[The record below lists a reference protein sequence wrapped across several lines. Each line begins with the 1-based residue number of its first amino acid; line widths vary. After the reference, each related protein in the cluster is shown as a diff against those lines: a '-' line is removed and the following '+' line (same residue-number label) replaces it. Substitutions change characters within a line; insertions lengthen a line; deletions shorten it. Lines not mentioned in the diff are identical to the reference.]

1 MRDAAYDA
9 MPKADRATKHE
20 VLARFLEARP
30 DHVRG
35 SAEVLGFHLEQ
46 AHRYRVE
53 LGEAG
58 DNVREL
64 AVEASDRLGAAG
76 LRAYARDDVHGAV
89 ALLERSAS
97 LAGVGSATRLKLL
110 PDLAEAVRESG
121 DYAHAEALVAE
132 TIDGAGRAGD
142 LPLEEYARLI
152 RLRMRVQTDP
162 SLGADDLIAG
172 ARRALDVFGPDDD
185 ARSLAKAWELLA
197 WGQWLKCH
205 AGATEEALAHSLEHA
220 RRAADGRT
228 IAQSL
233 HLTLG
238 AAVFGPRSVPDAI
251 ARCEEILEDG
261 AGQKRVAGSALRAL
275 AALKAMAGDFDEAR
289 LLLGRFSSIVDDI
302 GLRVTAAS
310 AAETYAEVELR
321 AGNAHA
327 AEQRLR
333 PAYDQLAAMGESSTS
348 ANLAA
353 LLAQALH
360 AQGRPAQ
367 ALAVADVV
375 AAKDDVSACV
385 HLLIARSLALAAVGS
400 DDIEAERLARGAVAR
415 AQETDFLAMRADS
428 LRGLAEVVGRQGRAG
443 EAKRLLGRA
452 LELYR
457 QKQLTVAIAQTEELL
472 AGPCIPPEGG
482 LS

>member
-1 MRDAAYDA
+1 
-9 MPKADRATKHE
+9 
-20 VLARFLEARP
+20 
-30 DHVRG
+30 
-35 SAEVLGFHLEQ
+35 
-46 AHRYRVE
+46 
-53 LGEAG
+53 
-58 DNVREL
+58 
-64 AVEASDRLGAAG
+64 
-76 LRAYARDDVHGAV
+76 
-89 ALLERSAS
+89 
-97 LAGVGSATRLKLL
+97 
-110 PDLAEAVRESG
+110 
-121 DYAHAEALVAE
+121 
-132 TIDGAGRAGD
+132 
-142 LPLEEYARLI
+142 
-152 RLRMRVQTDP
+152 
-162 SLGADDLIAG
+162 
-172 ARRALDVFGPDDD
+172 
-185 ARSLAKAWELLA
+185 LLA

-238 AAVFGPRSVPDAI
+238 AAVFGPRPLPDAI

-261 AGQKRVAGSALRAL
+261 GGQKRVAGSALRAL
-275 AALKAMAGDFDEAR
+275 AALKAMAGEFDEAR

-360 AQGRPAQ
+360 AQGRPAE

-375 AAKDDVSACV
+375 AAQDDVSACV

-400 DDIEAERLARGAVAR
+400 DDIEAERLAREAVAR
-415 AQETDFLAMRADS
+415 AEETDFLAMRADS
-428 LRGLAEVVGRQGRAG
+428 LRGLAEVVGRQGRGG

-472 AGPCIPPEGG
+472 
-482 LS
+482 S